1 MSSNH
6 EGIGQIYAWDLAT
19 GSLEVKTDSPAGKG
33 GGALS
38 ADGKWVLYHKD
49 SEGPGSEIGHYV
61 KVAWDG
67 GEPGSEI
74 DITPDLPPYAA
85 SGLAESKDGRI
96 LALCVAVDGG
106 QSILI
111 KAGLEAPPTEYHR
124 VDTLIQ
130 SGSLELSPCGRYLAQ
145 ASNEH
150 TVQGGGQIAMD
161 FQLNVYD
168 LAKPSGS
175 APLATLWDG
184 DTTSV
189 SNYLFA
195 PTEGAV
201 LLAGTTSATGFDRPF
216 LWEPLTDTRTELG
229 GVEGIPG
236 QLAPVCWSEDGGKLL
251 LRHSDNGASSEP
263 ERFSRP
269 VSAPSLRTGSC
280 TRRSSG
286 CGSRTSARA
295 PCCRWSSSRAA
306 PSAAPSSAATRSSA
320 ALRTSPRRPW
330 SSRSTREPAR
340 LSARCFRPAR
350 RSRQPVG
357 RSRRHRRG
365 ASSPSS
371 SLRTT

>member
-106 QSILI
+106 QTILI

-161 FQLNVYD
+161 FQLNVY
-168 LAKPSGS
+168 G
-175 APLATLWDG
+175 PLL
-184 DTTSV
+184 
-189 SNYLFA
+189 
-195 PTEGAV
+195 
-201 LLAGTTSATGFDRPF
+201 
-216 LWEPLTDTRTELG
+216 
-229 GVEGIPG
+229 
-236 QLAPVCWSEDGGKLL
+236 
-251 LRHSDNGASSEP
+251 
-263 ERFSRP
+263 
-269 VSAPSLRTGSC
+269 
-280 TRRSSG
+280 
-286 CGSRTSARA
+286 
-295 PCCRWSSSRAA
+295 
-306 PSAAPSSAATRSSA
+306 
-320 ALRTSPRRPW
+320 
-330 SSRSTREPAR
+330 
-340 LSARCFRPAR
+340 
-350 RSRQPVG
+350 
-357 RSRRHRRG
+357 
-365 ASSPSS
+365 
-371 SLRTT
+371 